1 MLARFTWYAPLLT
14 TLATI
19 VACGDFNEEYGQT
32 ESEQS
37 DELGTIE
44 QAVVNCGGD
53 DSNALAASLAVA
65 AANELGRWDATADFE
80 LRNGTLEL
88 SQTGEM
94 RCGGKCPNLTALLRL
109 QDDVSSVVN
118 NHNPAA
124 YRAKLNNWYRLQQKK
139 LTELVRDMLTM
150 DKGVYRLRNRKSGR
164 YLMVDNASMADD
176 ASVEQRLFAPQP
188 GADQWRVVLEDTKH
202 RFVNV
207 RSGKCL
213 ALSADSA
220 DRNVSLVQRTC
231 APRDVK
237 QQFDFAQIWDYY
249 AITTNR
255 LMALTTK
262 QSSVADDV
270 PVVQDQWSLSND
282 AGMWYTE
289 KVGAGPSLINNV
301 ATAMYYLVDR
311 RGGKAIGVDDAS
323 MAEGASI
330 ETGTYAASEDRFHW
344 YVTKINDTPLGNS
357 YQLINRRSGKC
368 MGLLPD
374 KNTLRIVQKTCL
386 TFPDQLFYFVPTGD
400 GSYSLYTSDA
410 RAIQVQDNSTSNEVP
425 LVQAPPGW
433 NYSQQFYL
441 EPILA
446 GEPHRLKYSNE
457 TTGAAC
463 GTYYWYDIAQPN
475 GWPLRNPADSFVQL
489 IFAGGKE
496 TATGADANP
505 YVAQQVNG
513 NRVAIDPTYGL
524 NETANTSTGACSAA
538 CTKITTAS
546 IAGGCCT
553 CAGKMKKYSKSS
565 WNTSTYLC
573 Q

>member
-1 MLARFTWYAPLLT
+1 MLARFTRFAPLLT
-14 TLATI
+14 TLATV
-19 VACGDFNEEYGQT
+19 VACGDIHDEYGQT
-32 ESEQS
+32 ESEQL
-37 DELGTIE
+37 DEIGTVE
-44 QAVVNCGGD
+44 QAVVDCGGD

-65 AANELGRWDATADFE
+65 AANELARWDATADFE
-80 LRNGTLEL
+80 LRNGKLEL
-88 SQTGEM
+88 SQTGEL
-94 RCGGKCPNLTALLRL
+94 RCSGKCPNITALLRL
-109 QDDVSSVVN
+109 QDDVTSVVK
-118 NHNPAA
+118 NHNPAV
-124 YRAKLNNWYRLQQKK
+124 YRAKLNNWHRLQHKK
-139 LTELVRDMLTM
+139 LTELVKDMLTV
-150 DKGVYRLRNRKSGR
+150 DKGVYRLKNRKSGR
-164 YLMVDNASMADD
+164 YLMVDNASMADG

-188 GADQWRVVLEDTKH
+188 GADQWRVVLENTKH

-220 DRNVSLVQRTC
+220 DRNVPLVQRAC
-231 APRDVK
+231 APSDVK

-249 AITTNR
+249 SITTNR
-255 LMALTTK
+255 LMALTAQ

-270 PVVQDQWSLSND
+270 PVVQDQWSQSND
-282 AGMWYTE
+282 AGMWYAE
-289 KVGAGPSLINNV
+289 KVGPGPSLINNV

-323 MAEGASI
+323 MADGAPI
-330 ETGTYAASEDRFHW
+330 ETGTYSATQDRFHW
-344 YVTKINDTPLGNS
+344 YVTKINETVFGNN

-368 MGLLPD
+368 MALLPD
-374 KNTLRIVQKTCL
+374 RDTLRIVQKTCVNA
-386 TFPDQLFYFVPTGD
+386 PDQLFYFVPTGD
-400 GSYSLYTSDA
+400 GSYSLYTSNA
-410 RAIQVQDNSTSNEVP
+410 RAIQVQGNLTRDEVP
-425 LVQAPPGW
+425 LVQAPQDW

-475 GWPLRNPADSFVQL
+475 GWPLRSPADSFVQL

-496 TATGADANP
+496 TAKGTDANP
-505 YVAQQVNG
+505 YVAHQVSG

-524 NETANTSTGACSAA
+524 NEKPNTSTGACSAA

-546 IAGGCCT
+546 IAGACCT
-553 CAGKMKKYSKSS
+553 CDGKMKKYSKSS
-565 WNTSTYLC
+565 WNTATYLC